1 MKSYEVKVDQAALK
15 VAADFGAKPAI
26 HISDPEYNTLLVQN
40 GNNVGTASQVYYK
53 TGQAKAVAIRDLI
66 ARHQGAQLD
75 AGLVTSPMSILV
87 FGSRFG
93 HVSRHLVRLF
103 PNAKIIALGFEEPE
117 MYFHQNDLS
126 IEASHA
132 GPDANLANAF
142 FKFDVVVAPHFF
154 CHVPKIQMVGWLT
167 KSMEFMSKNGLAITA
182 FQGPLALSRRFPKG
196 TVFDRNGIIS
206 PLIVPSTS
214 PSGMDFAETLV
225 RPSAVFE
232 MFEKT
237 RTRVIEFA
245 EGYWD
250 SINDLYV
257 ARKLI

>member
-1 MKSYEVKVDQAALK
+1 MKSYEVKVDEAARK
-15 VAADFGAKPAI
+15 VVADFGAQPAI
-26 HISDPEYNTLLVQN
+26 HVSDPEYNTFLAEH
-40 GNNVGTASQVYYK
+40 GNNVGTACQVYYK

-66 ARHQGAQLD
+66 VRHQGAQVD

-93 HVSRHLVRLF
+93 HVSRHLVRLL
-103 PNAKIIALGFEEPE
+103 PNAKLIALGFEEPE

-126 IEASHA
+126 IEAAHVGA
-132 GPDANLANAF
+132 DANLASAF

-154 CHVPKIQMVGWLT
+154 CHVPKIQMLGWLT
-167 KSMEFMSKNGLAITA
+167 KSAEFMSKNGLAITA

-196 TVFDRNGIIS
+196 PTFDKNGITQ

-214 PSGMDFAETLV
+214 INGMDFAETLV
-225 RPSAVFE
+225 RPSAVFD
-232 MFEKT
+232 MYEKT

-257 ARKLI
+257 ARKLK